1 MYLRSMKSKKFSW
14 KSRGRSFKYAFSG
27 IVRLVGSE
35 HNMWL
40 HLSAAVIAIAFGF
53 ALSISAMEWIAIIA
67 CIGAVFSAEAFN
79 TAIEYLADRISSNYD
94 EAVGRAKD
102 VAAGAVL
109 FLAVASAVVGAIIFI
124 PKIIVLL

>member
-14 KSRGRSFKYAFSG
+14 KSRGRSFKFAFAG
-27 IVRLVGSE
+27 IVRLVGRE

-40 HLSAAVIAIAFGF
+40 HISAAIIATALGF
-53 ALSISAMEWIAIIA
+53 AFFISAMEWIAIVL

-79 TAIEYLADRISSNYD
+79 TAIEYLADRISSDYD

-109 FLAVASAVVGAIIFI
+109 FLAVASVIIGSIIFI
-124 PKIIVLL
+124 PKILVLL

>member
-1 MYLRSMKSKKFSW
+1 M
-14 KSRGRSFKYAFSG
+14 
-27 IVRLVGSE
+27 VRLVGSE

-40 HLSAAVIAIAFGF
+40 HLSAAVIAMALGF
-53 ALSISAMEWIAIIA
+53 ALSISAMEWIAIVI